1 LRIHSI
7 EMNKKTVAAY
17 CAAFVYEIIKVF
29 YIAAF
34 SVGYLQK
41 ISFFKYSALAA
52 LCMPVLLWLMLALNE
67 KDFHW
72 ALYASA
78 LFKLTAVCAEF
89 LYIFQR
95 GFAIIGIVF
104 NSAPSNGSLDFSKG
118 VLFFLAVDTV
128 LLFYSFIK
136 GSVYYANNTD
146 C

>member
-1 LRIHSI
+1 
-7 EMNKKTVAAY
+7 MNKKTVAAY

-29 YIAAF
+29 YIAFFYAKP
-34 SVGYLQK
+34 LQEAV
-41 ISFFKYSALAA
+41 FFQYSALAA

-72 ALYASA
+72 ALYAAA

-95 GFAIIGIVF
+95 GFAIIGNVF
-104 NSAPSNGSLDFSKG
+104 NSAQSSGSLDFSKE
-118 VLFFLAVDTV
+118 VLFFLAADTV

>member
-1 LRIHSI
+1 
-7 EMNKKTVAAY
+7 MNKKTVAAY
-17 CAAFVYEIIKVF
+17 CAAFVYETIKIF
-29 YIAAF
+29 YIAFFYAKPLQEAVFFRHSAF
-34 SVGYLQK
+34 AS
-41 ISFFKYSALAA
+41 

-67 KDFHW
+67 KAFHW
-72 ALYASA
+72 ALYTAA

-95 GFAIIGIVF
+95 GFAIIKTVF
-104 NSAPSNGSLDFSKG
+104 NSVQSSSLDFSKE
-118 VLFFLAVDTV
+118 VLFFLAADTV

>member
-1 LRIHSI
+1 
-7 EMNKKTVAAY
+7 MNKKTVAAY

-29 YIAAF
+29 YIVIF
-34 SVGYLQK
+34 TCRDPQVVT
-41 ISFFKYSALAA
+41 FFKYSAIAA

-67 KDFHW
+67 KAFHW
-72 ALYASA
+72 ALYAAA

-95 GFAIIGIVF
+95 EFAIIGIVF
-104 NSAPSNGSLDFSKG
+104 NSLESSSSLNFSKE
-118 VLFFLAVDTV
+118 VIFFLAADTV

-136 GSVYYANNTD
+136 GSMYYANNTD

>member
-1 LRIHSI
+1 
-7 EMNKKTVAAY
+7 MNKKTVAAY
-17 CAAFVYEIIKVF
+17 SGAFVYEIIKVF
-29 YIAAF
+29 YIA
-34 SVGYLQK
+34 
-41 ISFFKYSALAA
+41 FFLLVNQQGGTLFMSSTLAA
-52 LCMPVLLWLMLALNE
+52 LCVPVLLWLMLALNE

-72 ALYASA
+72 ALYAAA

-95 GFAIIGIVF
+95 GFAIIGGIF
-104 NSAPSNGSLDFSKG
+104 NSVHGSLDFSKE
-118 VLFFLAVDTV
+118 VIVFLTADTI

>member
-1 LRIHSI
+1 
-7 EMNKKTVAAY
+7 MNKKTVAAY

-29 YIAAF
+29 YIA
-34 SVGYLQK
+34 V
-41 ISFFKYSALAA
+41 FFAGFQQGITFFQYSSIAA

-67 KDFHW
+67 KAFHW
-72 ALYASA
+72 ALYAAA
-78 LFKLTAVCAEF
+78 LFKLTAVCSEF

-95 GFAIIGIVF
+95 GFAIIKTVF
-104 NSAPSNGSLDFSKG
+104 NSVQSSSLDFSKE
-118 VLFFLAVDTV
+118 VLFFLAADTV

>member
-1 LRIHSI
+1 
-7 EMNKKTVAAY
+7 MNKKTVAAY

-29 YIAAF
+29 YIAVF
-34 SVGYLQK
+34 LSGNRQGTT
-41 ISFFKYSALAA
+41 FFQYAAIAA

-72 ALYASA
+72 ALYATA

-95 GFAIIGIVF
+95 GFAIIEVVF
-104 NSAPSNGSLDFSKG
+104 NATQRSIGLDFSKE
-118 VLFFLAVDTV
+118 VLFFLSTDTV

>member
-1 LRIHSI
+1 
-7 EMNKKTVAAY
+7 MNKKTVAAY

-29 YIAAF
+29 YIAVF
-34 SVGYLQK
+34 SVGYPQGMT
-41 ISFFKYSALAA
+41 FFKYSALAA

-72 ALYASA
+72 ALYAVA

-89 LYIFQR
+89 LYIFQQ

-104 NSAPSNGSLDFSKG
+104 NSAQSSGSLNFSKE
-118 VLFFLAVDTV
+118 VLFFFPADTV

>member
-1 LRIHSI
+1 
-7 EMNKKTVAAY
+7 MNKKTVAAY
-17 CAAFVYEIIKVF
+17 CAAFVYETIKIF
-29 YIAAF
+29 YIAFFYAKPLQEAVFFRHSAF
-34 SVGYLQK
+34 AS
-41 ISFFKYSALAA
+41 

-67 KDFHW
+67 KAFHW
-72 ALYASA
+72 ALYTAA

-95 GFAIIGIVF
+95 GFAIIKTVF
-104 NSAPSNGSLDFSKG
+104 NSVQSSSLDFSKE
-118 VLFFLAVDTV
+118 VLFFLAADTI

>member
-1 LRIHSI
+1 MRIHSI

-104 NSAPSNGSLDFSKG
+104 SKG
-118 VLFFLAVDTV
+118 VLFFLAADTV

>member
-1 LRIHSI
+1 
-7 EMNKKTVAAY
+7 MNKKTVVAY

-29 YIAAF
+29 YTAVF
-34 SVGYLQK
+34 SAGYLQGMT
-41 ISFFKYSALAA
+41 FFKYSALAA

-72 ALYASA
+72 ALYAAA

-89 LYIFQR
+89 LYIFQQ
-95 GFAIIGIVF
+95 GFAIIGSVF
-104 NSAPSNGSLDFSKG
+104 NSAQSSGSLDFSKE
-118 VLFFLAVDTV
+118 VLFFLAADTV

>member
-1 LRIHSI
+1 
-7 EMNKKTVAAY
+7 MDKKTVAAY
-17 CAAFVYEIIKVF
+17 CAAFVYETIKIF
-29 YIAAF
+29 YIAFFYAKP
-34 SVGYLQK
+34 LQEAV
-41 ISFFKYSALAA
+41 FFKYSAFAS

-67 KDFHW
+67 KAFHW
-72 ALYASA
+72 ALYTAA

-95 GFAIIGIVF
+95 GFAIIKTVF
-104 NSAPSNGSLDFSKG
+104 NSVQSSSLDFSKE
-118 VLFFLAVDTV
+118 VLFFLAADTV

>member
-1 LRIHSI
+1 
-7 EMNKKTVAAY
+7 
-17 CAAFVYEIIKVF
+17 
-29 YIAAF
+29 
-34 SVGYLQK
+34 
-41 ISFFKYSALAA
+41 
-52 LCMPVLLWLMLALNE
+52 MPVLLWLMLALNE

-72 ALYASA
+72 GLYAAA

-95 GFAIIGIVF
+95 EFAIIGIIF
-104 NSAPSNGSLDFSKG
+104 NPVPNGSVLDFSKG
-118 VLFFLAVDTV
+118 VLFFLAADTV